1 MKQLIQGWNYQKI
14 FFFQLSYTQVFRCLN
29 GPIKALIKNHDY
41 LKNESYWLQSH
52 DQVLLV
58 NKYLVFILPTN
69 RVQI

>member
-1 MKQLIQGWNYQKI
+1 MKLSKNI
-14 FFFQLSYTQVFRCLN
+14 FYQLSYTQVLN